1 MDPIFPSSS
10 PNASAQE
17 SSTARCPPE
26 PSESPSYRW
35 PASSVNARLRRSRAD
50 DVPDSRFLKP
60 PSQRRMSFQTEMVFA
75 CCLTSDLGA
84 GRVSGPRFFARA
96 RAAREA
102 FPGAGRAPAA
112 PGVVRD
118 VERHEPA
125 LALELVHEQA
135 EARRELRGP
144 EIVVRGDL
152 RPAGPLREGLHGRP
166 PRAAGAAGDVTGRRL
181 WHEPRSLGADRR
193 AGPRNRVCFR
203 PPLA

>member
-1 MDPIFPSSS
+1 
-10 PNASAQE
+10 
-17 SSTARCPPE
+17 
-26 PSESPSYRW
+26 
-35 PASSVNARLRRSRAD
+35 
-50 DVPDSRFLKP
+50 
-60 PSQRRMSFQTEMVFA
+60 MSFQTEMVFA
-75 CCLTSDLGA
+75 CCLTSDLRA

-102 FPGAGRAPAA
+102 FPRAGRAPAA

-152 RPAGPLREGLHGRP
+152 RAAGPLREGLHGRP
-166 PRAAGAAGDVTGRRL
+166 PRAAGAAGDVTG
-181 WHEPRSLGADRR
+181 GAKETFAR
-193 AGPRNRVCFR
+193 APVAGRGPAPALEIASASRARVKL
-203 PPLA
+203 PN